1 MFNSLVSKSIA
12 EKNLHY
18 LEKFPQ
24 VLLSPKEVE
33 FVQWLTEYQAKHSDI
48 PTPDR
53 IDKTEFGIYLTDHMV
68 SSPITDLYA
77 MSLASKREQFTLK
90 RIRDIQLEIDQN
102 PELIP
107 TQEIIDLGFQL
118 SGMYEDKTL
127 FLSEFNRDDL
137 YSDEPPKRVKFGFD
151 IIDDRTGG
159 LQAGE
164 FGLIVAR
171 PETGKTWLTNFIS
184 HNVVTG
190 YGYTEPCG
198 KVLYISAEMTP
209 ERIVARMDAIAGGF
223 NSKILR
229 TKSNKSELKE
239 ARKKADEA
247 WTKIKFMGGE
257 FVIPKL
263 GLITPQNVLDLINTH
278 KPDLVVCDAMYR
290 FVNSGSSGVKDWRS
304 DAEIVRS
311 IANISRITNTPI
323 LGTTQLTRNSGKGD
337 IDLSEISFTDS
348 YGQEASIV
356 LSAYNMPSHPNSI
369 IINTIKSRDGNKGG
383 NVEIKIS
390 FNTSSYKELTFENLE
405 EK

>member
-1 MFNSLVSKSIA
+1 MFNSFATKAIV
-12 EKNLHY
+12 EKDVRY

-24 VLLSPKEVE
+24 VLLSPKEIE
-33 FVQWLTEYQAKHSDI
+33 FVNWVSDYQAKHNDI
-48 PTPDR
+48 PTLDR
-53 IDKTEFGIYLTDHMV
+53 IEKTEYSVYLTDHMIN
-68 SSPITDLYA
+68 SPLSDLYE
-77 MSLASKREQFTLK
+77 MSVTNKREQYTMK
-90 RIRDIQLEIDQN
+90 RIREIELEIDQN
-102 PELIP
+102 PNLIP
-107 TQEIIDLGFQL
+107 TQEIIELGFLL
-118 SGMYEDKTL
+118 SSLNGDKTV
-127 FLSEFNRDDL
+127 FLSDFNRDDL
-137 YSDEPPKRVKFGFD
+137 YSDEPPKRIKFGFD
-151 IIDDRTGG
+151 IIDERTGG

-190 YGYTEPCG
+190 YNYTEPCG

-209 ERIVARMDAIAGGF
+209 ERIIARMDAIAGGF
-223 NSKILR
+223 NSKLLR
-229 TKSNKSELKE
+229 TKSNKAELKE

-247 WTKIKFMGGE
+247 WSKVKFMGGE
-257 FVIPKL
+257 FIIPKL
-263 GLITPQNVLDLINTH
+263 GLISPQNVLDLINTH
-278 KPDLVVCDAMYR
+278 KPDLVICDAMYR
-290 FVNSGSSGVKDWRS
+290 FVNNASGTKDWRS

-311 IANISRITNTPI
+311 IANYARITNTPI

-390 FNTSSYKELTFENLE
+390 FNTSSYKEHTFENLE
-405 EK
+405 EN